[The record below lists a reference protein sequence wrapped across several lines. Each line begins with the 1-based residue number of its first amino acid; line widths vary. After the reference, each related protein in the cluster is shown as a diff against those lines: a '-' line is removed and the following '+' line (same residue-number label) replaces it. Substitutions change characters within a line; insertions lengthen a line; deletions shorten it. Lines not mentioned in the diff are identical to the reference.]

1 MNPHTHGQHD
11 GKNSGIAEEKKLVQT
26 HEIPII
32 YIYILLYCIVLYYI
46 ILYYI
51 IVFHIILY
59 YVILCYIVLYI
70 IYIYYRD
77 FVVLSYCFR
86 WLCFKFAPSFQG
98 RLDPHKLIWI
108 LHLEP
113 QHFFATLMI
122 TQSCYSYRYVF
133 TSVILVVIPITITIT
148 ITQ

>member
-11 GKNSGIAEEKKLVQT
+11 GKNSGIAEEKKLVYT

-32 YIYILLYCIVLYYI
+32 YIYIYIYYCIVLYCI

-51 IVFHIILY
+51 ISYYTILH
-59 YVILCYIVLYI
+59 YIMLYCI
-70 IYIYYRD
+70 IYNIYYRD

-86 WLCFKFAPSFQG
+86 WQCFKFAPSFQG

-122 TQSCYSYRYVF
+122 T
-133 TSVILVVIPITITIT
+133 
-148 ITQ
+148 